1 MIKFT
6 IIFIVVYFV
15 FEWFAKMYVQSLNEL
30 GKLRFSH
37 GKLTKKE
44 TILVTIL
51 GLMKILT
58 VIFGAISVIVLV
70 LRWL

>member
-6 IIFIVVYFV
+6 IIFIVIYLVA
-15 FEWFAKMYVQSLNEL
+15 EWFAKVYVRGLSALDKFRIGLQKYN
-30 GKLRFSH
+30 
-37 GKLTKKE
+37 KKE
-44 TILVTIL
+44 TIFFAVL
-51 GLMKILT
+51 GIMKILT

>member
-6 IIFIVVYFV
+6 IIFIVVYLV
-15 FEWFAKMYVQSLNEL
+15 LEWFVRMYVQNLNPL
-30 GKLRFSH
+30 DKLRVSMDKF
-37 GKLTKKE
+37 TKKE
-44 TILVTIL
+44 TILFAVL

>member
-6 IIFIVVYFV
+6 IIFIVVYLV
-15 FEWFAKMYVQSLNEL
+15 AEWFVKVYVRGLSALDKFRIGLQKYN
-30 GKLRFSH
+30 
-37 GKLTKKE
+37 KKE
-44 TILVTIL
+44 TILFAVL
-51 GLMKILT
+51 GFMKILT

>member
-15 FEWFAKMYVQSLNEL
+15 FEWFVKMYVQNLSPLD
-30 GKLRFSH
+30 KLRYSM
-37 GKLTKKE
+37 GNLNTKE
-44 TILVTIL
+44 TILFAVL
-51 GLMKILT
+51 GFMKILT

-70 LRWL
+70 CRVL

>member
-15 FEWFAKMYVQSLNEL
+15 FEWFAKMYVQNLNPL
-30 GKLRFSH
+30 DKLRYSM
-37 GKLTKKE
+37 GNLNTKE
-44 TILVTIL
+44 TIFFAVLVF
-51 GLMKILT
+51 MKILT